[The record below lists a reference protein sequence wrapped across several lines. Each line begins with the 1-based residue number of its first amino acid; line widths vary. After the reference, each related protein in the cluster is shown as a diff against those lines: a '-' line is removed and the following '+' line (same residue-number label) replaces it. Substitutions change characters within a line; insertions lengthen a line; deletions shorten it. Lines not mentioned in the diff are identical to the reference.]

1 MNRRTFIR
9 VLLSLLLLISQ
20 QMAISHGMTHWA
32 GASRE
37 GSAQLYKTQLHLA
50 QLHKPASQD
59 QERGISAAFA
69 QDQTCEQCLAF
80 AQIASAVGS
89 PARTFIPDDS
99 AACAAGERASVSVDA
114 RTAFPFQSRA
124 PPSFA

>member
-9 VLLSLLLLISQ
+9 VLLSLLLLMSQ
-20 QMAISHGMTHWA
+20 QMAISHAMTHWA
-32 GASRE
+32 GGSRE
-37 GSAQLYKTQLHLA
+37 GSVQLHKT
-50 QLHKPASQD
+50 QLHKPASKD
-59 QERGISAAFA
+59 RERGISAAFA
-69 QDQTCEQCLAF
+69 QDQTCQQCLAF

-89 PARTFIPDDS
+89 PARTFVADDS
-99 AACAAGERASVSVDA
+99 GAYAAGERATVSDHA